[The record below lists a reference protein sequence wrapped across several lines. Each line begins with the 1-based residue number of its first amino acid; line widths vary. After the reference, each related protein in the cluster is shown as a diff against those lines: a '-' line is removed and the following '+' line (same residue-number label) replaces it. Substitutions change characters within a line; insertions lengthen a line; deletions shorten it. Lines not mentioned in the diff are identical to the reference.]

1 MAGVNA
7 ATGEQLRA
15 IALLRWQLF
24 ANSLRSLR
32 GRLNLVSRS
41 IAGLLV
47 LAAGV
52 GGGIAVGAGAWAVV
66 VENRL
71 QWLAG
76 LFWLIFLFWQMFPV
90 MATALTQNVD
100 ASMLLR
106 FPLKY
111 PAYFLVRLIY
121 GSLDVA
127 TALGMCWCMGLFFGI
142 SIARWTLAPWALL
155 SIFIFV
161 AFNLLLAR
169 TIFAWIEHWL
179 SSRHS
184 REIMGVIFLLMLL
197 AIQVS
202 GPVLGRFGNRPTP
215 QRLREVSKY
224 ASVQRA
230 FPPGLVASSLS
241 DFAEG
246 RGQDAIVPLVLSVAY
261 VGLVLLLLD
270 RRLSS
275 QYRGEN
281 VSFGDKRQDFSNVS
295 AVRRGWRLPIFPM
308 PVSAVFEKELRYFSR
323 SVPMLFTMIMPL
335 VVIFVMWGGRKGF
348 LSSQT
353 EFLFPIGAAYSLLI
367 MTNIVYN
374 SFGGDGSGVQFF
386 LVSPVP
392 FRQVA
397 LAKNLA
403 QLSVFL
409 LDVLILWIGIR
420 FIYHP
425 PNLRVSVFT
434 FAWCLFAV
442 PLNFS
447 AGNLLSIYSPK
458 RIDLGTFGRQRASE
472 ATILASLAVQIIGIG
487 FGALAAFIGHLAS
500 TLWAGSL
507 TLFGLAAIT
516 IPGYVLLLHRIDR
529 LALSRREVLATELH
543 RA

>member
-7 ATGEQLRA
+7 ATGAQLRA
-15 IALLRWQLF
+15 IAQLRWLLF
-24 ANSLRSLR
+24 VNSLRSVR

-41 IAGLLV
+41 IAGLFV

-52 GGGIAVGAGAWAVV
+52 GGGIGVGAGAWAVI

-71 QWLAG
+71 AWLAG

-100 ASMLLR
+100 ASVLLR

-121 GSLDVA
+121 GSLDIA
-127 TALGMCWCMGLFFGI
+127 TALGLGWCTGLFFGI
-142 SIARWTLAPWALL
+142 SIARWTLIPWALL
-155 SIFIFV
+155 VIVIFV
-161 AFNLLLAR
+161 VFNLLLAR
-169 TIFAWIEHWL
+169 TVFAWIEHWL
-179 SSRHS
+179 STRHS
-184 REIMGVIFLLMLL
+184 REIMGVIFLLMML
-197 AIQVS
+197 AIQLS
-202 GPVLGRFGNRPTP
+202 GPVLGRLGSRPSA
-215 QRLREVSKY
+215 QRLRVVSKY
-224 ASVQRA
+224 TAVERA
-230 FPPGLVASSLS
+230 FPPGLAATALS

-246 RGQDAIVPLVLSVAY
+246 RGLRAIVPLGFSVAY
-261 VGLVLLLLD
+261 VGLVLVLLD
-270 RRLSS
+270 RRLGR
-275 QYRGEN
+275 QYRGDN
-281 VSFGDKRQDFSNVS
+281 PSIGDKRRDLSNLS
-295 AVRRGWRLPIFPM
+295 AVRRGWRLPMFPT

-348 LSSQT
+348 LSSQAQ
-353 EFLFPIGAAYSLLI
+353 FLFPIGAAYSLLI

-420 FIYHP
+420 LIYRP
-425 PNLRVSVFT
+425 PDLRVSIFT

-442 PLNFS
+442 PLNFA

-458 RIDLGTFGRQRASE
+458 RIDLATFGRQRASE
-472 ATILASLAVQIIGIG
+472 ATILASLAVQITGVG
-487 FGALAAFIGHLAS
+487 LGALAIYVGSLAS
-500 TLWAGSL
+500 RLWVGSFM
-507 TLFGLAAIT
+507 LFGLAAIT
-516 IPGYVLLLHRIDR
+516 IPAYVLLLHRMDR
-529 LALSRREVLATELH
+529 FALKRREVLAAELF
-543 RA
+543 RT

>member
-15 IALLRWQLF
+15 IARVRWQLF
-24 ANSLRSLR
+24 LNSLRSVR

-71 QWLAG
+71 QWLVG

-308 PVSAVFEKELRYFSR
+308 PVSAVFEKEVRYF
-323 SVPMLFTMIMPL
+323 
-335 VVIFVMWGGRKGF
+335 
-348 LSSQT
+348 
-353 EFLFPIGAAYSLLI
+353 
-367 MTNIVYN
+367 
-374 SFGGDGSGVQFF
+374 
-386 LVSPVP
+386 
-392 FRQVA
+392 
-397 LAKNLA
+397 
-403 QLSVFL
+403 
-409 LDVLILWIGIR
+409 
-420 FIYHP
+420 
-425 PNLRVSVFT
+425 
-434 FAWCLFAV
+434 
-442 PLNFS
+442 
-447 AGNLLSIYSPK
+447 
-458 RIDLGTFGRQRASE
+458 
-472 ATILASLAVQIIGIG
+472 
-487 FGALAAFIGHLAS
+487 
-500 TLWAGSL
+500 
-507 TLFGLAAIT
+507 
-516 IPGYVLLLHRIDR
+516 
-529 LALSRREVLATELH
+529 
-543 RA
+543 